1 MYYDYVKSIVL
12 NIAMWACTSSKWAQV
27 DLATANQLLLFACRI
42 PRNVCG
48 HYVHQR
54 WSNCSDYTYLADRL
68 LVIISFFF
76 AKSPLANQWFRFICL
91 YFFSSVSS
99 LHLISSVEWSSPN
112 AQTSTNTIIQNRCR
126 PPLDVMNSVMTYQ
139 WFEKIQLHLFANV
152 GCRFFS
158 SNVQCAH
165 IMSTSLSINLT

>member
-54 WSNCSDYTYLADRL
+54 WSNCSDCTYLADRL
-68 LVIISFFF
+68 LVIISFFCQITASQPMIPVHLF
-76 AKSPLANQWFRFICL
+76 F
-91 YFFSSVSS
+91 FFSSVSS